1 MSLSIDRSVIGTG
14 PRGEIANR
22 AMIDHSTRFERGLR
36 SVTDGVWCYVGG
48 GTANISFIEAPEGLI
63 VIDSGDCREEAAE
76 ALAAIRQYSDAPIA
90 AMLWSHY
97 HYVQGSAVYVED
109 AGGELDIWAHV
120 DSARLLAAVGA
131 EIGPIRLRGL
141 VSQFG
146 IALPGDGP
154 DALPNVGIGPF
165 WKDPER
171 PVTTPGYVPPNRAIE
186 GAGDLTIAG
195 ERIVVTP
202 IHSDSEDT
210 LVLWF
215 PGRGV
220 CVNNHLWPALFNI
233 FAMRGETYRD
243 PLVRLEAFDLMLSY
257 EPDHLVGVHG
267 PPISGREAARRALVS
282 YRDSIQFLWDQ
293 TVRGMNAGLTIGEL
307 VEQVQL
313 PARFA
318 DDYYTREFYGMA
330 QHHVRQIHGG
340 VRGWFD
346 GDAVN
351 LFPLPESEE
360 ATRIVTGFGGR
371 DIVLA
376 QATAALAD
384 DEAPWAAQLA
394 TYLLRIDPA
403 DGDAGAVKANALRLI
418 AQVVTSAN
426 TRAWCLTQALELEGA
441 LSLDGFRV
449 HHASARRILESPPE
463 VYVHALKVQ
472 LEPAR
477 ADFEFGVQFRF
488 NDSDTDAALRIRHG
502 VAVPSRRDD
511 GADVTITL
519 DLPTWASLY
528 TGATDVA
535 AAESAGTVSI
545 SGDRRGLARF
555 FGAFDQPHLAKVFG
569 TP

>member
-1 MSLSIDRSVIGTG
+1 MSVRINRSVIATG
-14 PRGEIANR
+14 PRGEVANR
-22 AMIDHSTRFERGLR
+22 AMIDHSARFERGLR
-36 SVTDGVWCYVGG
+36 SVTEGVWCYVGG
-48 GTANISFIEAPEGLI
+48 GTANISFIEAPDGLI

-76 ALAAIRQYSDAPIA
+76 ALAAMRQQSTAPIA

-146 IALPGDGP
+146 IALPGEGP

-171 PVTTPGYVPPNRAIE
+171 PVTTPGYVPPNRAID
-186 GAGDLTIAG
+186 GASELTIAG
-195 ERIVVTP
+195 ERIVATP

-215 PGRGV
+215 PDRGV

-257 EPDHLVGVHG
+257 EPEHLVGVHG
-267 PPISGREAARRALVS
+267 PPISGRATARRALVN

-293 TVRGMNAGLTIGEL
+293 TVRGMNAGLTMGEL
-307 VEQVQL
+307 VEFVRL
-313 PARFA
+313 PDRFG
-318 DDYYTREFYGMA
+318 DDYFTTEFYGMA
-330 QHHVRQIHGG
+330 QHHVRQIHCG

-351 LFPLPESEE
+351 LFPLPEGEE
-360 ATRIVTGFGGR
+360 AARIVGGFGGR
-371 DIVLA
+371 DTVLA
-376 QATAALAD
+376 QASAALAA
-384 DEAPWAAQLA
+384 DEAAWAAQLA
-394 TYLLRIDPA
+394 TYLLRL
-403 DGDAGAVKANALRLI
+403 DAGDIEARTIKANALRLI
-418 AQVVTSAN
+418 AQTTTSAN
-426 TRAWCLTQALELEGA
+426 TRSWCLTQARELEGS
-441 LSLDGFRV
+441 LSLDRFRL
-449 HHASARRILESPPE
+449 HHVSGRRIFDVAPN

-488 NDSDTDAALRIRHG
+488 TDSGTDAALRIRHG
-502 VAVPSRRDD
+502 VAVPATRDD
-511 GADVTITL
+511 EADATIAL
-519 DLPTWASLY
+519 DLPTWAALY
-528 TGATDVA
+528 AGDTDAV
-535 AAESAGTVSI
+535 AAESAGTMTI
-545 SGDRRGLARF
+545 SGDRDGLRRF
-555 FGAFDQPHLAKVFG
+555 FAAFDQPNLATAFTAG
-569 TP
+569 